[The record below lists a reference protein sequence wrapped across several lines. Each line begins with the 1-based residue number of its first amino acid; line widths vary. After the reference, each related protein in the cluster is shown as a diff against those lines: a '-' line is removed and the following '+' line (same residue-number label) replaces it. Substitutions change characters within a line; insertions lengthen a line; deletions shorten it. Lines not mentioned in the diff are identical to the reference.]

1 MAVHDIIRHCLNYK
15 YEITEKFIAKMLPKP
30 VSCPRLREEY
40 RSLTAQLG
48 CDCRL
53 HVPPGGYPS
62 PILHA
67 NKTATAGQ
75 AIKPTGKSV
84 ETAGGDEA
92 AIAKLTERLINIKK
106 QQKQLD
112 KAMARV
118 FESFGCLMDKANSD
132 RLDLEIGTL
141 IRKRDNDRVE
151 WVIQL

>member
-15 YEITEKFIAKMLPKP
+15 HEITEKFIAKMLPKP

-40 RSLTAQLG
+40 SSLTAQLG

-62 PILHA
+62 PVLHA

-75 AIKPTGKSV
+75 AVKPKGKLV
-84 ETAGGDEA
+84 EAAGGDEA
-92 AIAKLTERLINIKK
+92 NIAKLTERLLNIRK

-112 KAMARV
+112 KALAKV
-118 FESFGCLMDKANSD
+118 YESFGYLMDKANSD
-132 RLDLEIGTL
+132 RLELEIGTL
-141 IRKRDNDRVE
+141 IRKRDNDTEE
-151 WVIQL
+151 WMIQL